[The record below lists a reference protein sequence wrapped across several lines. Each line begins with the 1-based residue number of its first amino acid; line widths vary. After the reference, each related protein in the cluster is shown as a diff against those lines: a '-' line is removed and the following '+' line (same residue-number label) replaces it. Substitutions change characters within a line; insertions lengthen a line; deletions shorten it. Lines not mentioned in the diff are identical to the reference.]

1 MTPSL
6 QHDGEQRIG
15 NPSTRA
21 AVPYSASA
29 DVLDGLDGLGYS
41 R

>member
-15 NPSTRA
+15 TPSTR

-29 DVLDGLDGLGYS
+29 DVLDGLDGLG
-41 R
+41 